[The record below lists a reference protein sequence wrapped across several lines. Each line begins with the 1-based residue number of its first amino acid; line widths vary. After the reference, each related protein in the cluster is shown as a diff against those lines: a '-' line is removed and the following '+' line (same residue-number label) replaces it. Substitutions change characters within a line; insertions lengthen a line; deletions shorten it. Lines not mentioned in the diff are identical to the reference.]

1 MCECVYQCLMPMSC
15 TGLAVQSGFCIYNAA
30 RMNQCKSA
38 DRPCCQYY
46 SGDRC
51 VPYVNNSNT
60 VVSLK
65 VLTTK
70 EAKVGS
76 EATESL
82 TI

>member
-60 VVSLK
+60 VVSGFL
-65 VLTTK
+65 
-70 EAKVGS
+70 
-76 EATESL
+76 ES
-82 TI
+82 IDHQRSQGWVRSH